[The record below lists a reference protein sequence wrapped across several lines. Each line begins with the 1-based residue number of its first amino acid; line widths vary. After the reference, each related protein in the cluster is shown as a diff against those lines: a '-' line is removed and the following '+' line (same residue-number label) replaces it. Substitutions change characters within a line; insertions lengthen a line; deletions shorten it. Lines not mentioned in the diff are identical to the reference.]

1 MVNAEQAT
9 PPEAA
14 FTIDHP
20 LPAVPLDLSAATLP
34 LPQETRRS
42 SSVAP
47 TLAMYASF
55 GILQALDAHS
65 TLRALSGNGTE
76 ANPFVRPFAS
86 SPVALISFKATTT
99 VGLVYLTER
108 LRKKNKVAAL
118 AAAVGL
124 NSLQAFVVAH
134 NYRVA
139 KK

>member
-1 MVNAEQAT
+1 
-9 PPEAA
+9 
-14 FTIDHP
+14 
-20 LPAVPLDLSAATLP
+20 
-34 LPQETRRS
+34 
-42 SSVAP
+42 
-47 TLAMYASF
+47 
-55 GILQALDAHS
+55 
-65 TLRALSGNGTE
+65 
-76 ANPFVRPFAS
+76 
-86 SPVALISFKATTT
+86 VALISFKATTT